1 MGYEEARHTADVAI
15 RAWGDSLEELFASA
29 ARGMFSLVGEAGS
42 DRSVHTVRLSA
53 DDLETLLVD
62 WLTELIYL
70 SEAHQEVYD
79 QFDLRL
85 TPSWQLEATIR
96 GGPIGR
102 RTGAVKAATY
112 HGLRIE
118 VDRGAYS
125 ATIVFDT

>member
-1 MGYEEARHTADVAI
+1 MGYKEVRHTADVAI
-15 RAWGDSLEELFASA
+15 RAWGDSLEELFTSA
-29 ARGMFSLVGEAGS
+29 ARGMFSLIGEADS
-42 DRSVHTVRLSA
+42 DRSVHIIKLSA

-70 SEAHQEVYD
+70 SDAHQEAYH
-79 QFDLRL
+79 QFDVRL
-85 TPSWQLEATIR
+85 TPSWELEAVIR

-118 VDRGAYS
+118 AKQGAYS